1 MWSSRRYSVKR
12 HIYNVHDGFSAMVPF
27 IEYIVGR
34 QTGMYGPPSQPIQT
48 ARSGV
53 QSQQPRKS
61 PYLLDTMA
69 EEFWKE
75 KARQAARR
83 SP

>member
-1 MWSSRRYSVKR
+1 MYKLR
-12 HIYNVHDGFSAMVPF
+12 IITF
-27 IEYIVGR
+27 IEYVVGR

-75 KARQAARR
+75 KARQAARKTA
-83 SP
+83 